1 MAIVQHRESMPA
13 FEQCFGMGGIARM
26 IWEELGIKKRAVF

>member
-13 FEQCFGMGGIARM
+13 FEHFSGMGGMARM
-26 IWEELGIKKRAVF
+26 IWEELGIQERTLF